1 MARRGNGEGSISRRK
16 SGGWMAQ
23 YWVELADGRRQRKSI
38 YGHTRVEVS
47 RRLSEAIAARDG
59 GIVYDVGNLTVG
71 EYLDG
76 WLVDSVEPM
85 VAAGKLAYSTF
96 IRYRGIVRK
105 HLLPALGRTKLKS
118 LTRPQIRR
126 LYAEKA
132 KTLSPRSVDYIH
144 ITLQRALG
152 QAVRDDLIGRNVA
165 SGERP
170 QSSRHRKEVKALTSE
185 QVQALMRE
193 IHGEHN
199 EALYVVAVH
208 TGLRQGEILGL
219 KWTDIDLDARRLSVR
234 RALKKV
240 EGGWGLGPPK
250 NSASRRSVP
259 LSKTASAALRSH
271 RTRQNEERPHA
282 PGWKDHGLVFPSRV
296 GTPADR
302 GNVYRVEYLP
312 LLERA
317 GLGDEGFT
325 FHTLR
330 HTFASELFRQG
341 RRPKVIQTLL
351 GHSSIMQTMDTY
363 SHLLDGVDDDE
374 VGGLDD
380 AFGV

>member
-1 MARRGNGEGSISRRK
+1 M
-16 SGGWMAQ
+16 
-23 YWVELADGRRQRKSI
+23 
-38 YGHTRVEVS
+38 
-47 RRLSEAIAARDG
+47 
-59 GIVYDVGNLTVG
+59 
-71 EYLDG
+71 
-76 WLVDSVEPM
+76 
-85 VAAGKLAYSTF
+85 
-96 IRYRGIVRK
+96 
-105 HLLPALGRTKLKS
+105 
-118 LTRPQIRR
+118 
-126 LYAEKA
+126 
-132 KTLSPRSVDYIH
+132 
-144 ITLQRALG
+144 
-152 QAVRDDLIGRNVA
+152 RDDLIPRNVA

-170 QSSRHRKEVKALTSE
+170 QSSRHRKEVNVLSGEQVKAL
-185 QVQALMRE
+185 VRE
-193 IHGEHN
+193 AAGERN
-199 EALYVVAVH
+199 EALFVLAVH

-219 KWTDIDLDARRLSVR
+219 KWTDIDLDAKRLSVS

-240 EGGWGLGPPK
+240 EGGWDFGPPK

-271 RTRQNEERPHA
+271 RTRQNEEGPRA
-282 PGWKDHGLVFPSRV
+282 PGWQDHGLVFPSRV
-296 GTPADR
+296 GTPSDR
-302 GNVYRVEYLP
+302 SNIYRVEYLP
-312 LLERA
+312 LLQRS

-325 FHTLR
+325 FHSLR